1 MSWPPS
7 RPGPQVAEPG
17 EDPVTTAATDPPRT
31 DPTGRPALPSR
42 ATTVVVTVL
51 FGLFGLIPAAIH
63 GSRAEQLGGS
73 RRPYWV
79 AFGLGMV
86 VSIVVFAVVVVGGL
100 ALLRSSAGTA
110 APSAPAAPQSTELGT
125 WADAPAVG
133 SCFEGVLESRDVLG
147 GVGVFGPHGEA
158 YRPID
163 CAEPVAFF
171 EVSGV
176 LDGVVRRESD
186 PSLCTQFGPVYASA
200 WYSAGGVFG
209 EGPADSAGHLVC
221 LERR

>member
-86 VSIVVFAVVVVGGL
+86 VSVVAYAAVVVGAS
-100 ALLRSSAGTA
+100 ALLFSASTSSSGD
-110 APSAPAAPQSTELGT
+110 APVAEQAQV